1 MKILLT
7 GSEGFIGQNLQ
18 EFLKDRHQIIC
29 LDKKTGNDLINCD
42 LDYDVDLVIHLA
54 GLSGVR
60 QSLDNPVD
68 YWTNNVVASWR
79 LFKQFKNKTSKI
91 LYASSST
98 AREPWR
104 NPYAMSKFYVEQIA
118 PHNALGMRFTTAYG
132 PNARESMF
140 IPKLLKGDVK
150 WINIDHS
157 RDFIQVEDLMCAI
170 TFLINNKIKKKK
182 VVEIG
187 TGYSHK
193 IVDIIDTLNIDVKDK
208 RMGTMFERKDN
219 KANIDT
225 LKDLGWSPK
234 INLIDYLREETSGDF

>member
-79 LFKQFKNKTSKI
+79 LFKQFKNKTSNEI
-91 LYASSST
+91 
-98 AREPWR
+98 RR
-104 NPYAMSKFYVEQIA
+104 
-118 PHNALGMRFTTAYG
+118 
-132 PNARESMF
+132 
-140 IPKLLKGDVK
+140 
-150 WINIDHS
+150 S
-157 RDFIQVEDLMCAI
+157 RRPPRHRQ
-170 TFLINNKIKKKK
+170 
-182 VVEIG
+182 
-187 TGYSHK
+187 
-193 IVDIIDTLNIDVKDK
+193 
-208 RMGTMFERKDN
+208 R
-219 KANIDT
+219 
-225 LKDLGWSPK
+225 
-234 INLIDYLREETSGDF
+234 SG